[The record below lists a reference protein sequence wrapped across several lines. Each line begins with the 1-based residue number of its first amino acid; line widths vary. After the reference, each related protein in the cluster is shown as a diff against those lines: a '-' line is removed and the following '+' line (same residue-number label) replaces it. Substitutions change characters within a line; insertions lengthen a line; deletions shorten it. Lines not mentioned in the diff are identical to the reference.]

1 MRSCPNHE
9 VDFGGG
15 VKSFGF
21 PAALSERRNL
31 WQEYVNKYNRTTT
44 FAAGAKSK
52 ACLCKDHFAPESFT
66 RQGNLK
72 RNAIPTIPPPEFT
85 GAVAYKYGLI
95 PNEWSPLLSA
105 VNDFQKSFSAFVATV
120 EEDPLELDCG
130 TNDCEMREEQPSAVQ
145 EPCPNRSPCY
155 TQAEI
160 VRMPVVIDLPMEPVR
175 AESPTSETTKV
186 MSDRLSVIY
195 EETPDNENLAP
206 SSQQAAVKAKQGSF
220 DSTTANYP
228 SGSEQGSPLSKLVKR
243 ATPQKRH
250 FEELTEE
257 DMISPKRGRLSYEL
271 SKETVDG
278 YRLKIKTLN
287 QKLRRAQKKINTL
300 QALLT
305 HLENDR
311 YIEKDVATLIKDL
324 DPEMFLT

>member
-1 MRSCPNHE
+1 
-9 VDFGGG
+9 
-15 VKSFGF
+15 
-21 PAALSERRNL
+21 
-31 WQEYVNKYNRTTT
+31 
-44 FAAGAKSK
+44 
-52 ACLCKDHFAPESFT
+52 
-66 RQGNLK
+66 
-72 RNAIPTIPPPEFT
+72 
-85 GAVAYKYGLI
+85 
-95 PNEWSPLLSA
+95 
-105 VNDFQKSFSAFVATV
+105 
-120 EEDPLELDCG
+120 
-130 TNDCEMREEQPSAVQ
+130 MREEQPSAVQ

-206 SSQQAAVKAKQGSF
+206 SSQQAAVKAKTGSF
-220 DSTTANYP
+220 DSTTATYP